1 MSKSLNS
8 KRNRVIS
15 TQPSNKIFLNSEVS
29 SDHFAFY
36 VFVEN
41 PVKPIRMPSGSS
53 HEVNM
58 AQAKNKLDKMMQY
71 VNVGMD
77 TCIYVAEDVC
87 GTYKGT
93 SIILHKEASPIRGG
107 WGGGELKNVAI

>member
-1 MSKSLNS
+1 MK
-8 KRNRVIS
+8 
-15 TQPSNKIFLNSEVS
+15 PS
-29 SDHFAFY
+29 
-36 VFVEN
+36 
-41 PVKPIRMPSGSS
+41 RMPSGSS

-93 SIILHKEASPIRGG
+93 SMILHIRRFPSLEGGGRGG
-107 WGGGELKNVAI
+107 G